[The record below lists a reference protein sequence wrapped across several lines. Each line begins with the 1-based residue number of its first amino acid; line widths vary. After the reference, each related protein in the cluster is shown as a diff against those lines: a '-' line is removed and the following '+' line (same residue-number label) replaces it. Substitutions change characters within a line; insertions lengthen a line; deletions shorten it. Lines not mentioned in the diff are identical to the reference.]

1 MGQTK
6 GLSSRVLTDCGIV
19 VALSVVLVLISFYI
33 PVLGTLA
40 TMIWA
45 VPVMALVLRRGIFP
59 AILSV
64 LVSAVVSI
72 LFAGVVGGI
81 LSAAWIGF
89 FGLIYGVC
97 FRKKISPLSTL
108 AAGTI
113 AAGIIMV
120 ITLAIGAILGVFS
133 FDGLT
138 ATLRESVQQ
147 TLSMYESAGILDQLL
162 PQGMTAAEYGDK
174 ILSIMMTLLP
184 AVFIL
189 YGMASAALNY
199 LFAALILK
207 RLNFDITPLPP
218 FREWHFPWWIMW
230 AVVVALVAYLMGT
243 QWDGGYYHQI
253 ALNII
258 YLYLPIFLVSGVS
271 MVAWTLYTCR
281 AKTATKVMVWLAVI
295 LLMRFSLPLL
305 LILGA
310 LDPLLDYR
318 KIWNRNPNKKS

>member
-1 MGQTK
+1 MN
-6 GLSSRVLTDCGIV
+6 L
-19 VALSVVLVLISFYI
+19 
-33 PVLGTLA
+33 PV
-40 TMIWA
+40 
-45 VPVMALVLRRGIFP
+45 F
-59 AILSV
+59 
-64 LVSAVVSI
+64 
-72 LFAGVVGGI
+72 
-81 LSAAWIGF
+81 
-89 FGLIYGVC
+89 
-97 FRKKISPLSTL
+97 
-108 AAGTI
+108 
-113 AAGIIMV
+113 
-120 ITLAIGAILGVFS
+120 
-133 FDGLT
+133 
-138 ATLRESVQQ
+138 
-147 TLSMYESAGILDQLL
+147 LDQLL
-162 PQGMTAAEYGDK
+162 PQGMTAAEYGDE

-207 RLNFDITPLPP
+207 ATEFLILHHYR
-218 FREWHFPWWIMW
+218 HFVNGIFPGGLW

-281 AKTATKVMVWLAVI
+281 AKTATKVIVWLAVI
-295 LLMRFSLPLL
+295 LLMRFSFAVIADPR
-305 LILGA
+305 A